1 MYIIKR
7 PQIVLTV
14 KDLRKVVLTVKDLQ
28 AIRTTLLIL
37 DEVLDKDDDLA
48 LDTDTSSIA
57 RAYEALCDFVNNCEV
72 DEGEE

>member
-14 KDLRKVVLTVKDLQ
+14 KDLQ
-28 AIRTTLLIL
+28 AIRTTMLIL
-37 DEVLDKDDDLA
+37 DEVLDKDDDLN
-48 LDTDTSSIA
+48 LDIDPSSIGM
-57 RAYEALCDFVNNCEV
+57 AYTILQDFVKDCEV